1 MSVSNNPS
9 EEKIL
14 EDILTIEKHED
25 RMITA
30 LVQLMASSEKMNRR
44 LSLLTWLMLLLTWIT
59 FVISIP
65 NTLATIFS
73 IPQVSQA
80 LGMEFMTATLIIST
94 IGALLL
100 LILPGS
106 GLSLKNI
113 EKRIQR
119 MSMINEEPS
128 VARKVAPEDSITEE
142 KG

>member
-1 MSVSNNPS
+1 MSVGNNPS

-94 IGALLL
+94 ISALLL
-100 LILPGS
+100 LIIPGS

-119 MSMINEEPS
+119 MSMTGEEPL
-128 VARKVAPEDSITEE
+128 VARKVAPEDSITKE

>member
-94 IGALLL
+94 IGALLPANRTG
-100 LILPGS
+100 IGPVTQEHRETNSTDVDDRRGTV
-106 GLSLKNI
+106 GG
-113 EKRIQR
+113 EK
-119 MSMINEEPS
+119 SS
-128 VARKVAPEDSITEE
+128 A
-142 KG
+142 

>member
-1 MSVSNNPS
+1 MSLSNNPS

-100 LILPGS
+100 IIPGS

-119 MSMINEEPS
+119 MSMTDEEPL
-128 VARKVAPEDSITEE
+128 VARKGALEDSITEE